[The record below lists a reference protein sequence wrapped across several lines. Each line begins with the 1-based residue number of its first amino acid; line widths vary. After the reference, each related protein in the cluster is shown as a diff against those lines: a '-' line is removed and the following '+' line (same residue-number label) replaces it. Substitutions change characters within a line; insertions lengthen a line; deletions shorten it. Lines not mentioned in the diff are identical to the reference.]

1 MSKLP
6 WNERVP
12 MLSINPDAATRDDV
26 ARLAAELMDALAKL
40 EAMERAAQ
48 TLALDLAG
56 QIDTTEKRQSLA
68 NRLVKE
74 HLAAQQDQKD
84 GWLLSDGHRAGHR

>member
-1 MSKLP
+1 MSDFGISPIGDIKAKCEQY
-6 WNERVP
+6 WNEPGPLLPEEVH
-12 MLSINPDAATRDDV
+12 SILGFIHRAAVDV
-26 ARLAAELMDALAKL
+26 EARL

-74 HLAAQQDQKD
+74 HLAAQEEE
-84 GWLLSDGHRAGHR
+84 

>member
-1 MSKLP
+1 MSEQKLS
-6 WNERVP
+6 ERMAQHQIADEWIAEV
-12 MLSINPDAATRDDV
+12 AA
-26 ARLAAELMDALAKL
+26 LEAKL
-40 EAMERAAQ
+40 EAMELAAQ

-84 GWLLSDGHRAGHR
+84 GWLLSDGHRAGHG